1 MLVRKRMKEMEQR
14 IHDLEKSDEDLNEK
28 IDRLLQACNMMVA
41 AVNLL
46 TDKLD
51 ELSSCTAKKKDDVPY
66 VDKDGM
72 LDYQAYKR
80 KAQAR
85 RREGEE

>member
-1 MLVRKRMKEMEQR
+1 MLVRKRMKEMEERLQS
-14 IHDLEKSDEDLNEK
+14 LEKSDDDINKK
-28 IDRLLQACNMMVA
+28 IDRLLQACNMTLA